1 MKFIGA
7 GSRPGQ
13 AQIHHDRVFTIP
25 NVLTVVRFLGVPL
38 FVWLVLG
45 VQEYG
50 YAALVLAIM
59 GSTDWVDG
67 YVARRFNQMSNL
79 GRVMDP
85 IADRLSL
92 IAVAVTL
99 VIAGVVEWWYLAA
112 LLIPDA
118 ILLAL
123 SLYYFHGHPDL
134 PVSRIGKIRTA
145 LLLVGTPL
153 LVLSKLPVPG
163 AEVVLRGRLDLPGAG
178 PRGALDCRPTT
189 TSGPSSARAESSRQH
204 ARRRRRHPLMM
215 WFAVLLAVL
224 GAFCLAF
231 GAQRQ
236 GSAVKADTG
245 GLALSNHGMLRLIRN
260 PRWVF
265 GLLLLCVGMAL
276 NSVALV
282 MAPLTVVQPIG
293 AIALVITTIV
303 NAKDQGLS
311 INRATVVAISACV
324 TGSALFVILAVNVT
338 QENHQVSASD
348 ELTVVLLLALAV
360 GLFGTLA
367 LVFRHR
373 MSAFIYILGAG
384 ILFGFVAVLTRIIGK
399 HLLDP
404 NGLGVLNVPWYSVV
418 AIVAAGVLGS
428 WFVQNAY
435 SGGPPDLVIA
445 GLTVIDP
452 IVGIAIGITILG
464 ELRPDVHAVTAI
476 AMGAA
481 ALLAIVGVI
490 ALSRHHPEVTK
501 RKKDARKAA
510 GGS

>member
-1 MKFIGA
+1 M
-7 GSRPGQ
+7 
-13 AQIHHDRVFTIP
+13 V
-25 NVLTVVRFLGVPL
+25 
-38 FVWLVLG
+38 
-45 VQEYG
+45 
-50 YAALVLAIM
+50 
-59 GSTDWVDG
+59 
-67 YVARRFNQMSNL
+67 
-79 GRVMDP
+79 
-85 IADRLSL
+85 
-92 IAVAVTL
+92 
-99 VIAGVVEWWYLAA
+99 
-112 LLIPDA
+112 
-118 ILLAL
+118 
-123 SLYYFHGHPDL
+123 
-134 PVSRIGKIRTA
+134 
-145 LLLVGTPL
+145 
-153 LVLSKLPVPG
+153 
-163 AEVVLRGRLDLPGAG
+163 
-178 PRGALDCRPTT
+178 
-189 TSGPSSARAESSRQH
+189 
-204 ARRRRRHPLMM
+204 

-245 GLALSNHGMLRLIRN
+245 GLALSTHGMFRLIRN

-265 GLLLLCVGMAL
+265 GLLLLCVGMAM
-276 NSVALV
+276 NAVALV

-303 NAKDQGLS
+303 NSKDQGLS

-324 TGSALFVILAVNVT
+324 TGSALFVLLAVNVT
-338 QENHQVSASD
+338 QENHRVSSSD
-348 ELTVVLLLALAV
+348 ELTIVLLLALAV

-367 LVFRHR
+367 LMFRHR

-404 NGLGVLNVPWYSVV
+404 NGLALLNVPWYSVV
-418 AIVAAGVLGS
+418 ALAAAGGLGS

-481 ALLAIVGVI
+481 ASLAIVGVV

-510 GGS
+510 GRIAQDKTRPQQ